1 MRDKQWEK
9 FNLKFYCNLQG
20 DYRVGGGVKEREG
33 NERGKRKGKENRREK
48 EVRGRE

>member
-20 DYRVGGGVKEREG
+20 DNRVGGGVKRENEIREG
-33 NERGKRKGKENRREK
+33 KRRGKESGREK
-48 EVRGRE
+48 